1 MTNDIRLNTDAG
13 KVSVLVLLDLSAA
26 FDTVD
31 HEILS
36 QRLED
41 WVGISG
47 TALNWLKSYL
57 EDRKYFVEIGNCVSD
72 HMALTCGVPQGSILG
87 PLLFN
92 LYMLPLGQ
100 LIQSNNVSY
109 HNYAYDTQIYVSLTA
124 GEYGPVDSLCHCIQ
138 QVSVWMQNNFLQLN
152 SDKTEVIVFGPQKQR
167 ESVS

>member
-1 MTNDIRLNTDAG
+1 MRFRLNTDAG

-31 HEILS
+31 HEILL

-47 TALNWLKSYL
+47 SALNCFKSYL
-57 EDRKYFVEIGNCVSD
+57 EDRKYFVKIGNCVSD
-72 HMALTCGVPQGSILG
+72 QIALTCGVPQVSILG

-100 LIQSNNVSY
+100 LIRSYNVSY
-109 HNYAYDTQIYVSLTA
+109 HNYADDSQTYVSLTA
-124 GEYGPVDSLCHCIQ
+124 GEQGL
-138 QVSVWMQNNFLQLN
+138 
-152 SDKTEVIVFGPQKQR
+152 
-167 ESVS
+167 